1 LPYANFFVGIERP
14 IPAADATGLLRNT
27 GINFESD
34 ALTGFPFL
42 DDTGQN
48 AYGGA
53 LGIQYLFDF
62 EQQLVFE
69 LAGERQLSDFSNSFD
84 DEVDNQYAAGV
95 RYQIPLSNAWLLRAD
110 AIYAVKEDEDD
121 VFGARTEIRWKF

>member
-1 LPYANFFVGIERP
+1 M
-14 IPAADATGLLRNT
+14 
-27 GINFESD
+27 
-34 ALTGFPFL
+34 